1 MNPTKEQLVK
11 SLKEAY
17 SLRRRMHVTNIGRLR
32 NLLKIRPSEKL
43 QDELNQQKELRKQC
57 DKAWAHLNNLIIGKS
72 QYDQGE
78 YDRLVNQ
85 FKVS

>member
-17 SLRRRMHVTNIGRLR
+17 SLRRGMHVTNIGRLR

-43 QDELNQQKELRKQC
+43 QNELSEQKELRKQC
-57 DKAWAHLNNLIIGKS
+57 DKAWTYLNNLIIGKA
-72 QYDQGE
+72 QYDQNE